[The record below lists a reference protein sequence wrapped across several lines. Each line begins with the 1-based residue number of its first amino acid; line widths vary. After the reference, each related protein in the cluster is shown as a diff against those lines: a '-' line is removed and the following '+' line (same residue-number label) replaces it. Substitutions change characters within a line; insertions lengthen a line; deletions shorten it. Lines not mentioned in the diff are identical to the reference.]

1 MQMGV
6 GAANEP
12 NHVKKKKEEKR
23 KTKEAR
29 IIHRTRLLT
38 DGSIKK
44 GRQTTQETW
53 KVNTSGPICLVQVHI
68 RVSNHATKK
77 TPSRPHPVLNPSQSF
92 LLLLFESCLPSL
104 SRVYVICDA
113 CPAFPVAL
121 SSIKRRGITYPCL
134 RTCMYISIH
143 IHTLVVETAQCHRT
157 KEKTKERRIQV

>member
-12 NHVKKKKEEKR
+12 NDLKKKQKEKKR
-23 KTKEAR
+23 GTHHPSYTSA
-29 IIHRTRLLT
+29 HRRLHK
-38 DGSIKK
+38 KK

-143 IHTLVVETAQCHRT
+143 IHTLVVETAQCH
-157 KEKTKERRIQV
+157 